1 MLTVGVLGPL
11 EVRRDGRPLPV
22 PSGKTTELLIRLA
35 LDAGQ
40 MVTAERLIEDLWG
53 NDAVATARNTLQ
65 SKVSQL
71 RRALDDPALVGGGR
85 GGYTLELDAGRV
97 DALEVVGLAAALEA
111 ATEALEL
118 FRGDVLADAGDG
130 DWLHPHRS
138 RLDEVR
144 LGLLE
149 DRAAARVDLGAG
161 GEVIAELEW
170 LLGQHPL
177 REGLWASLIT
187 ALYRAGR
194 QADALAACR
203 RVRRLLIDELGIEPG
218 RSLRDLER
226 QVLQQSSGLDAA
238 AAAPGTAAPAPV
250 VGNLPALSTP
260 FVGRATTSP
269 PPRRC
274 SSWTTASTCSTAS
287 PTWPPGC
294 WTARRRFGS
303 SPPARPRSASTA
315 RPSMRWTRCRC
326 RTR

>member
-1 MLTVGVLGPL
+1 MPSPRPGTSCSRRCPSCAGPWTT
-11 EVRRDGRPLPV
+11 RP
-22 PSGKTTELLIRLA
+22 SSA
-35 LDAGQ
+35 A
-40 MVTAERLIEDLWG
+40 A
-53 NDAVATARNTLQ
+53 
-65 SKVSQL
+65 
-71 RRALDDPALVGGGR
+71 RRAG
-85 GGYTLELDAGRV
+85 DA
-97 DALEVVGLAAALEA
+97 AAALEA

-130 DWLHPHRS
+130 AWLHPHRS

-194 QADALAACR
+194 QADALATCR

-238 AAAPGTAAPAPV
+238 AAAPGTAAPALV

-260 FVGRATTSP
+260 FVGRADDLAAGRLLDGNRLVTLVGPAGVGKTRTALEAVRPLRPAAASGWSDWRWP
-269 PPRRC
+269 TPPRR
-274 SSWTTASTCSTAS
+274 SGDW
-287 PTWPPGC
+287 
-294 WTARRRFGS
+294 
-303 SPPARPRSASTA
+303 
-315 RPSMRWTRCRC
+315 
-326 RTR
+326 